1 MQTFYV
7 SMHSR
12 CELTG
17 LSFYF
22 RANCNAENV
31 ELFVNT
37 LEALVETCLPIDE
50 VEEGS
55 NYDSLLSASSN
66 VKLSSSLTSI
76 SLVSPTEKNVAN
88 PFWYSFDGD
97 LGFVGTGAGLMR
109 GFDDES
115 WNAAGSLLDL
125 QSIQNQVRKWALSKW
140 PSFLL
145 YSHTCWWA
153 FRCTYL
159 LHC

>member
-1 MQTFYV
+1 
-7 SMHSR
+7 MHSR

-17 LSFYF
+17 LNFYS

-88 PFWYSFDGD
+88 PF
-97 LGFVGTGAGLMR
+97 
-109 GFDDES
+109 
-115 WNAAGSLLDL
+115 
-125 QSIQNQVRKWALSKW
+125 
-140 PSFLL
+140 
-145 YSHTCWWA
+145 
-153 FRCTYL
+153 
-159 LHC
+159 